1 MWDLPDSQLTRIS
14 FTRPWTIGLFLTVTT
29 TLQCRFMKL
38 ATVGILV
45 LASVTVA
52 ESQSKQLRISL
63 CSSQGKVAEGEH
75 LTVAVAGIYQG
86 GLGDSGP
93 AMGVLY
99 DDACPDQNAWVEIDL
114 QSSVNRKKLNQL
126 LERSDRARVVFE
138 GELYGPPAPDP
149 KLPEAI
155 RKAYHPGWGHL
166 GAFKTKL
173 VVRVIRE
180 VTTAPAPKR

>member
-1 MWDLPDSQLTRIS
+1 MS
-14 FTRPWTIGLFLTVTT
+14 
-29 TLQCRFMKL
+29 
-38 ATVGILV
+38 A
-45 LASVTVA
+45 AVA
-52 ESQSKQLRISL
+52 GSQSKQPRASL
-63 CSSQGKVAEGEH
+63 CSFQGKVAEGEH
-75 LTVAVAGIYQG
+75 LTVSMAGVYQG
-86 GLGDSGP
+86 GLGTSGP

-99 DDACPDQNAWVEIDL
+99 DDACPDQYVWIEIDL
-114 QSSVNRKKLNQL
+114 QSVINRKKLSQL

-180 VTTAPAPKR
+180 VATVPAPKQ